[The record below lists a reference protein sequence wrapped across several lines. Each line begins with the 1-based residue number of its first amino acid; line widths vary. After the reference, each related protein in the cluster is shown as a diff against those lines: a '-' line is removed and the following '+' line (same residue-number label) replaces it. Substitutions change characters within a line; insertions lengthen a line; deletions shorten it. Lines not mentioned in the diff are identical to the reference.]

1 MRGPRGSISND
12 ATSASLSTRLSSTW
26 PRVSLRWLSLAVL
39 LVIVLGGAAA
49 SQAGGQ
55 VAPTFEDEAEAK
67 LTGGAEAG
75 SGDKFGL
82 SVALSADGSTALIG
96 APRASGLAGAAWVF
110 TRLGGS
116 WIQQGPKLAGPAGA
130 EVTACAASE
139 DSGEKEEGTE
149 EAGECRFGRSVALSA
164 DGNTAL
170 VGAPLAH
177 GHTGAVWI
185 FTRSGTSWSVAQV
198 LSDPDPEY
206 KSHFGAGVALSAD
219 GQRAIVGA
227 PADHFYRG
235 SAWVFEHSASGWSLQ
250 AGPLTGVG
258 EEGQGRFGQT
268 VALSGAGASAV
279 IGAPSDGG
287 SGAAWVFTSAGTGW
301 SDAGPKLTGAG
312 LGVGASFGGSVALS
326 SDGATALIGARSG
339 NEGRGA
345 ALVFGEAGG
354 KWSEQG
360 APLIGSGEA
369 GEEFGYS
376 VALAAN
382 GSRALVGASGH
393 EGDRGAA
400 WLYERSGSGWGAAQE
415 QLEGGANATAS
426 ARFGSSVALTEDA
439 QTILMGGRRDTQV
452 GAAWVFGPGPSL
464 ASVSPNRGAL
474 AGGTSVTIS
483 GNNLA
488 GATAVLFGASE
499 AASFTVLS
507 KHTITAVTPPG
518 EGSVALIVTTPYGK
532 SAPGPLF
539 NYIRGKGGQGAPE
552 EVARTGTP
560 IVTPSGTITTSLG
573 GVLGFSAG
581 GCGVSLLSKSIAVQA
596 PARASVRLRVS
607 GGGRCVG
614 KLRLR
619 VTRRIHKKFRIKTIG
634 TAVFSITAGRTA
646 LVKVKL
652 NRAGRRM
659 LATHRGRLSAT
670 LLLVRQSPTP
680 LLAQSAR
687 VRLTRAGK
695 RKTAHA

>member
-1 MRGPRGSISND
+1 MRGPRGSIAND
-12 ATSASLSTRLSSTW
+12 ATSAIPSRALVLALLLAGLLASAVAIPQPALS
-26 PRVSLRWLSLAVL
+26 
-39 LVIVLGGAAA
+39 
-49 SQAGGQ
+49 
-55 VAPTFEDEAEAK
+55 APTFEDEAEAK
-67 LTGGAEAG
+67 LTSGAEAG

-110 TRLGGS
+110 TRMGGS
-116 WIQQGPKLAGPAGA
+116 WVQQGPKLAGPTGA
-130 EVTACAASE
+130 EVAACAASE
-139 DSGEKEEGTE
+139 DAGEKEEGAE

-185 FTRSGTSWSVAQV
+185 FSRSGASWRLAQV

-219 GQRAIVGA
+219 GQRAIIGA

-235 SAWVFEHSASGWSLQ
+235 SAWVFTHSASGWSLP
-250 AGPLTGVG
+250 AGPLTGAG

-268 VALSGAGASAV
+268 VALSGAGAGAV

-287 SGAAWVFTSAGTGW
+287 SGAAWVFTSAGNSW
-301 SDAGPKLTGAG
+301 SEAGPKLTGTG
-312 LGVGASFGGSVALS
+312 LSAGASFGGSVALS
-326 SDGATALIGARSG
+326 SDGATALIGARSSD
-339 NEGRGA
+339 ESRGVA
-345 ALVFGEAGG
+345 FAFGETGG
-354 KWSEQG
+354 TWSEQG
-360 APLIGSGEA
+360 APLAGPGEA

-376 VALAAN
+376 VALAAK
-382 GSRALVGASGH
+382 GARALVGASGH

-400 WLYERSGSGWGAAQE
+400 WLYERSGGSWGAAQE
-415 QLEGGANATAS
+415 QFEGGANATAS

-439 QTILMGGRRDTQV
+439 QTILVGGRRDTQV

-464 ASVSPNRGAL
+464 ASVTPNRGPL

-483 GNNLA
+483 GNNVA
-488 GATAVLFGASE
+488 GATAVRFGASE

-518 EGSVALIVTTPYGK
+518 EGSVALSVTTPYGT
-532 SAPGPLF
+532 SASGPLF
-539 NYIRGKGGQGAPE
+539 NYVRGKSGQGAPE
-552 EVARTGTP
+552 EVTTPATP
-560 IVTPSGTITTSLG
+560 IVTPTGTITTSLG
-573 GVLGFSAG
+573 GVLGFSSS
-581 GCGVSLLSKSIAVQA
+581 GCGVSLLSKRIAVQP
-596 PARASVRLRVS
+596 PARASVRLRAS
-607 GGGRCVG
+607 GSGRCMG

-619 VTRRIHKKFRIKTIG
+619 VTRRIHAHSFQIKTIG
-634 TAVFSITAGRTA
+634 TAVFSVTAGRTA

-659 LATHRGRLSAT
+659 LSTHRGRLSAT
-670 LLLVRQSPTP
+670 LLLVKQSPTP
-680 LLAQSAR
+680 VLAQSAR

-695 RKTAHA
+695 RKTAHG